1 VVLHEDSC
9 ISTRGHSGGSVTP
22 HPVPSSS
29 DAIPMGSKWFALQGI
44 EYAFLCT
51 VDNRI
56 EAVAVAK
63 PATNQRPETQR
74 PKAVWYSGLR
84 P

>member
-1 VVLHEDSC
+1 
-9 ISTRGHSGGSVTP
+9 
-22 HPVPSSS
+22 
-29 DAIPMGSKWFALQGI
+29 MGSKRFALQGI